1 MNAHYK
7 KAVDEIHKRNSNVV
21 IKYLLDE
28 TFIAKYFPESE
39 FNDEILSV
47 KQKNEFNHRLKVAFT
62 DAVEI
67 LNNRRTLALIL
78 TPLMYFFGG
87 ILRDIWIEYEIA
99 RVYAFESTITFY
111 FIWFV
116 WLISFIL
123 PLIWVFLLHTDSR
136 TIKNYIRLELDN
148 TSLVDNPMDSKV
160 KSYEGHGYSSRLREL
175 DKLLEEGLISQ
186 SEYDQKRKS
195 ILKDL

>member
-39 FNDEILSV
+39 FNDEILSDID
-47 KQKNEFNHRLKVAFT
+47 KNEFNQRLEVAL
-62 DAVEI
+62 DEA
-67 LNNRRTLALIL
+67 NDALIL
-78 TPLMYFFGG
+78 RRNVMFFLAPIAYFFGG
-87 ILRDIWIEYEIA
+87 IIRDFIIEYQISSRNWYDGDFEI
-99 RVYAFESTITFY
+99 YT
-111 FIWFV
+111 IWFL
-116 WLISFIL
+116 WLSLFL
-123 PLIWVFLLHTDSR
+123 VPLGGAIDSIGA
-136 TIKNYIRLELDN
+136 IKSIKDYIRTVIKIDIHKN
-148 TSLVDNPMDSKV
+148 KQGNDKV
-160 KSYEGHGYSSRLREL
+160 INKNGQNYSSRLMEL

-195 ILKDL
+195 ILRDL